1 MIMIRLFFG
10 TTNGGKLR
18 ELSRMVAD
26 LPVKVVSPAD
36 LGMPLPE
43 VVEDGDTFRENA
55 ETKAVAYARFTGM
68 HALADDSGLCVDALG
83 GAPGVHSARW
93 SEADDAPAS
102 PACAPPG
109 GATPEQGIELAR
121 ASRDEANN
129 EKLLR
134 SLAGVPEGR
143 LGAGYVAVLALARPD
158 GRIVTAVEG
167 TCKGRIGRE
176 RRGTD
181 GFGYDPLFVPDAQD
195 GRTMAE
201 LDPAEKDALSH
212 RGAAFRALRPVI
224 ERLAFDK
231 AGEEG

>member
-1 MIMIRLFFG
+1 MIRLFFG

-26 LPVKVVSPAD
+26 LPLQVVSPVD
-36 LGMPLPE
+36 LGRPLPE
-43 VVEDGDTFRENA
+43 VVEDGATFRENA
-55 ETKAVAYARFTGM
+55 ETKAAAYARLTGM
-68 HALADDSGLCVDALG
+68 YALADDSGLCVDALG

-93 SEADDAPAS
+93 SEVDAPAS
-102 PACAPPG
+102 AEGVLAA
-109 GATPEQGIELAR
+109 GAALERGIDLAR

-134 SLAGVPEGR
+134 SLAGIPDGR
-143 LGAGYVAVLALARPD
+143 RGAAYVALLALARPE
-158 GRIVTAVEG
+158 GRIVTTVEG
-167 TCKGRIGRE
+167 TCRGRIGRE
-176 RRGTD
+176 RRGTG
-181 GFGYDPLFVPDAQD
+181 GFGYDPLFVPEARD

-201 LDPAEKDALSH
+201 LDAAEKDELSH
-212 RGAAFRALRPVI
+212 RGAAFRALRPVL